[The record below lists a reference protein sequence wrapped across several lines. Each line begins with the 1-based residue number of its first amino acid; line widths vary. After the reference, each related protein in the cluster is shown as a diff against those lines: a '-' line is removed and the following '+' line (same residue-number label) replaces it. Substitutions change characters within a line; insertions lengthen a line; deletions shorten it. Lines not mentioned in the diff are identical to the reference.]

1 MRCERPAKSLKTHY
15 KFGRGCAAA
24 GFFFF
29 LLIKI
34 KKINN
39 FPVEKRFFENHVFC
53 CLATGDHSAMV
64 KNCEKK
70 SKISKK
76 NQKLRQRCCGKR
88 KLCDRCENNSK
99 ELAGEHTQA

>member
-1 MRCERPAKSLKTHY
+1 L
-15 KFGRGCAAA
+15 AAA
-24 GFFFF
+24 APRPGFFF

-34 KKINN
+34 KKINS
-39 FPVEKRFFENHVFC
+39 FPVEKRFFENHAFC

-64 KNCEKK
+64 KNSEK